1 MRIVVFGASGQLG
14 SRIVDEAVSRGH
26 EVTAVA
32 RDATRIDDR
41 DGRVDR
47 FAGDATEASSV
58 ASIAS
63 GSDVA
68 ISAVTQHDRPEML
81 VEAAHGLLEGLS
93 LADVPRLIVAGGA
106 GSLKVPSGQ
115 RLYETAEFHEEWK
128 PEAIAQADALAAY
141 EQADTDVNWAY
152 ISPGA
157 LLEPGER
164 SGSYRVG
171 DDELLV
177 DEHGRSR
184 ITMEDLAIAIL
195 DEADHPSH
203 SRTRFTVAH

>member
-26 EVTAVA
+26 ELTAVA

-41 DGRVDR
+41 DGRIDR

-58 ASIAS
+58 ASVAS

-68 ISAVTQHDRPEML
+68 ISAVTQHDHPHVL
-81 VEAAHGLLEGLS
+81 VQAAHGLLEGLS
-93 LADVPRLIVAGGA
+93 LAGVPRLIVAGGA

-115 RLYETAEFHEEWK
+115 RLYETPDFHQEWK
-128 PEAIAQADALAAY
+128 PEAIAQAEALAAY

-152 ISPGA
+152 VSPGA

-164 SGSYRVG
+164 TGSYRVG

-177 DEHGRSR
+177 DERGRSR
-184 ITMEDLAIAIL
+184 ITMEDLAIAML
-195 DEADHPSH
+195 DEAEHPAH